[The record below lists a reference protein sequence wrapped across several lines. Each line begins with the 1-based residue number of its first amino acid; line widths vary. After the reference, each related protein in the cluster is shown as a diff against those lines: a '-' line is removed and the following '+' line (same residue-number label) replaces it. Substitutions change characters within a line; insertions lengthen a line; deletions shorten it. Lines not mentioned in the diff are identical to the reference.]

1 MTDREYLVHDRPMKA
16 ILVFAIPMMLASF
29 FQQIYTLADS
39 IIVGR
44 FIGEGALAAVGAS
57 TALVNVFIAVA
68 TSGATGA
75 SVITGRAFGAGRQ
88 SELKD
93 GIVTCIVFFTAL
105 SVLLSVAGLVFCRR
119 IMVALGTPADILD
132 DSVLYLGIYFLGLPF
147 LFLYNVLSSIFNSLG
162 RSTIP
167 LVLLVF
173 SSLLNIVLDIVAV
186 AFLGMGI
193 AGAAWATLFSQ
204 ALSAVISSIVLARV
218 VGEFKDCPRGTFSS
232 GSLRQMLSIAVPS
245 ILQQSSIT
253 IGMMLVQ
260 SVVNIFGSQ
269 VLAGYS
275 AAIRVDGFVTVP
287 FFSLGNAMSSYT
299 AQNIGA
305 GRRDRI
311 SKGYH
316 DACIVIAVSGIL
328 ISIGLTLFHEQI
340 VSLFIADGGS
350 AEARMAGGGYMSFL
364 GCFYWILG
372 LAVVTGGVLRGMGRM
387 GLFTLGSIGNLALR
401 VLGSMTLAPVFGVQ
415 VVWYVVPF
423 GWIVYLALCLAAYR
437 KCTLKGR

>member
-16 ILVFAIPMMLASF
+16 ILIFAIPMMLASF

-204 ALSAVISSIVLARV
+204 ALSSVISSIVLARV
-218 VGEFKDCPRGTFSS
+218 VGRSRTVQGVPSHQDRSDRCCPSPFRRFSS
-232 GSLRQMLSIAVPS
+232 SRRSPS
-245 ILQQSSIT
+245 
-253 IGMMLVQ
+253 G
-260 SVVNIFGSQ
+260 
-269 VLAGYS
+269 
-275 AAIRVDGFVTVP
+275 
-287 FFSLGNAMSSYT
+287 
-299 AQNIGA
+299 
-305 GRRDRI
+305 
-311 SKGYH
+311 
-316 DACIVIAVSGIL
+316 
-328 ISIGLTLFHEQI
+328 
-340 VSLFIADGGS
+340 
-350 AEARMAGGGYMSFL
+350 
-364 GCFYWILG
+364 
-372 LAVVTGGVLRGMGRM
+372 
-387 GLFTLGSIGNLALR
+387 
-401 VLGSMTLAPVFGVQ
+401 
-415 VVWYVVPF
+415 
-423 GWIVYLALCLAAYR
+423 
-437 KCTLKGR
+437 